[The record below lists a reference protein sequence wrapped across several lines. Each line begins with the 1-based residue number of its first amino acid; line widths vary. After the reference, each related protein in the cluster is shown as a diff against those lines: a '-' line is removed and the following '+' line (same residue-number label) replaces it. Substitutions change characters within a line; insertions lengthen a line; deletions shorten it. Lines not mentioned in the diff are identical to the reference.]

1 MTALLAK
8 AKRVRR
14 GRGCEIRARSQREKR
29 PSPAMREQHCLHQEQ
44 RGLNPSFCLCLPAY
58 PFFLKGR
65 TQKEKKAAR
74 ARSKGKNSDEE
85 APKAAQKKLKLVRT

>member
-1 MTALLAK
+1 MRCGRGV
-8 AKRVRR
+8 RVRR
-14 GRGCEIRARSQREKR
+14 GQLQLGGSSTAWTSSKEN
-29 PSPAMREQHCLHQEQ
+29 LT
-44 RGLNPSFCLCLPAY
+44 SFCLCPHPHPTLAY
-58 PFFLKGR
+58 PFFLEGR

>member
-1 MTALLAK
+1 MDSEGEEASFSDDGAVPPG
-8 AKRVRR
+8 A
-14 GRGCEIRARSQREKR
+14 
-29 PSPAMREQHCLHQEQ
+29 EQ
-44 RGLNPSFCLCLPAY
+44 RGLNLSLCLCLLAY
-58 PFFLKGR
+58 PFFLEGR